1 MFKNGYELYCTMKKK
16 AKTQSKTKT
25 NKAQTVVLERFS
37 QRFKALRKAKGYTN
51 QEYFAYDNEFS
62 RVQVGK
68 WERGGDIK
76 LSSVARVCD
85 ALGITMKE
93 FFSEGFD

>member
-1 MFKNGYELYCTMKKK
+1 MPKNGYELYCTMKKK
-16 AKTQSKTKT
+16 AKTQTKT
-25 NKAQTVVLERFS
+25 NKTQIVVLERFS
-37 QRFKALRKAKGYTN
+37 QRFKELRKAKGYTN

-85 ALGITMKE
+85 ALGITLKE
-93 FFSEGFD
+93 FFSEGFE

>member
-1 MFKNGYELYCTMKKK
+1 MKKK
-16 AKTQSKTKT
+16 NLKVKTK
-25 NKAQTVVLERFS
+25 NVKAKPAISDKFS
-37 QRFKALRKAKGYTN
+37 KRFKELRKAKGYTN
-51 QEYFAYDNEFS
+51 QEYFAYDNDFS

-76 LSSVARVCD
+76 LSSLSRICD
-85 ALGITMKE
+85 ALGISLKE